1 MSCMARRYADKP
13 AGTVNDRECRSDR
26 ALRVEL
32 VRGDLFPDLL
42 ERAPNQTRDVH
53 LRDTHLLGDLRLRQ
67 PFEETQMKDRAL
79 ALIEHPEARRQH
91 RAVLRYL
98 VLMLDFTERLER
110 IELLPVLRAAAGR
123 ERQRGVRAT
132 RLERLEDVLLLH
144 SGRLGELGNRRRA

>member
-53 LRDTHLLGDLRLRQ
+53 LRDAHLLGDLRLRQ
-67 PFEETQMKDRAL
+67 PFEEAQMEDLSL
-79 ALIEHPEARRQH
+79 ALVEHTEARREH
-91 RAVLRYL
+91 GTVLRHVVLVLLGPDRFERVELLAVL
-98 VLMLDFTERLER
+98 
-110 IELLPVLRAAAGR
+110 LPAARGQR
-123 ERQRGVRAT
+123 ERGVRTA
-132 RLERLEDVLLLH
+132 RLE
-144 SGRLGELGNRRRA
+144 